1 MFTVS
6 QFGVLSYRF
15 QEGDGHALPRTAK
28 KLRRCSWFVWV
39 PIAPSIRSF
48 WACRV
53 VGWRWLD
60 CLRALSAAISTWSSC
75 GSSGPRA
82 IRARDWGR
90 RRDRDLL
97 EGRYFDLATDDYL
110 REEVRTQ
117 LGILRMRREQYTGAH
132 AAVDPEGRTVIIVD
146 DGVAT
151 ESSVLSAIRSV
162 RARKPKKVVVAI
174 AVAPP
179 SSLARIEGEADEV
192 VCLYTSEDF
201 FAVAQFFDDFSNV
214 TDDIV
219 AVALT
224 RPQHKIARQPT

>member
-1 MFTVS
+1 
-6 QFGVLSYRF
+6 L
-15 QEGDGHALPRTAK
+15 RT
-28 KLRRCSWFVWV
+28 
-39 PIAPSIRSF
+39 
-48 WACRV
+48 
-53 VGWRWLD
+53 
-60 CLRALSAAISTWSSC
+60 LSAAISTWSSC
-75 GSSGPRA
+75 GSSGPPGQSELA
-82 IRARDWGR
+82 IGAVDETGTI
-90 RRDRDLL
+90 L

-110 REEVRTQ
+110 REEIRTQ

-132 AAVDPEGRTVIIVD
+132 AAVNPEGRTVIIVD

-151 ESSVLSAIRSV
+151 GSSVLSAIRSV